1 MGALRLPILKH
12 PHQGSNHQMG
22 NMKWTGYAAP
32 CGAIRSERG
41 EQPAIRPLNA
51 HQTPM
56 LEELQVISAPIA
68 VILTVGNKEGNV
80 VHAIF
85 WKFDMTLGQM

>member
-1 MGALRLPILKH
+1 MLLPVGLLD
-12 PHQGSNHQMG
+12 QRG
-22 NMKWTGYAAP
+22 
-32 CGAIRSERG
+32 G

-85 WKFDMTLGQM
+85 WKFDMTSGQM